1 MNTRATIQSVVDLDL
16 GRGVS
21 ARDVAGDLV
30 FEYVSVGVSSELQE
44 QLRKRLGL
52 VRSWLFAAEELGKR
66 ECAEFVRL
74 GDELLEELRIESA
87 AARVGCSPEELM
99 KLESSDPLLRAVA
112 KVWVERRWPESS
124 ESPVARRK
132 RRINPAVR
140 RRRKRDRALGPK
152 SVPAPPQP
160 TKPVVP
166 ATRSPGNAP
175 DERNGGS
182 LQPDPSTTRNTGDA
196 PGVSNLPVVP
206 ARPPLLPQVPLQRV
220 SISLAQPSNPTGS
233 YGIACRGTQLP
244 DSHGLHSLPAPTI
257 PPVQQL
263 SSGSD
268 PRGHAAQA
276 PATTIAG
283 GNAAHNVA
291 DSDNTELWGSACSG
305 VQRPGPVDDSHEGDY
320 AGSLLSKI
328 STL

>member
-16 GRGVS
+16 GRGVR
-21 ARDVAGDLV
+21 ARDVAGDLL

-44 QLRKRLGL
+44 QLRKRLGP
-52 VRSWLFAAEELGKR
+52 VRSWLFAAEELGNWR

-87 AARVGCSPEELM
+87 AARVGCSPEEFCMVM

-233 YGIACRGTQLP
+233 YG
-244 DSHGLHSLPAPTI
+244 
-257 PPVQQL
+257 
-263 SSGSD
+263 
-268 PRGHAAQA
+268 
-276 PATTIAG
+276 
-283 GNAAHNVA
+283 
-291 DSDNTELWGSACSG
+291 
-305 VQRPGPVDDSHEGDY
+305 
-320 AGSLLSKI
+320 
-328 STL
+328 